1 MSIRDFITY
10 FLPRILR
17 YRAHRRG
24 WARPGWPVTLTFSV
38 TNLCQSKCKTCQIW
52 QRYREHPA
60 DVKNELTLDEI
71 ERIFA
76 SFRKRVYFL
85 NISGGEPTV
94 RKDLPEIIR
103 AALLTLRPH
112 IVHIPTNAIT
122 PNRIEQ
128 ICTRTLQYMDEVG
141 FKGPFTVKPSLDGV
155 GKVHDEVRGVPGNF
169 DRVLETVK
177 RLKKLREGHPN
188 LHVELG
194 TVISRFNLDKIDEI
208 AEFVQQLDVDN
219 YRNEIAEQR
228 AEFFNIGDPIT
239 PSAEEYR
246 ELMTGFK
253 AKVREDLKS
262 KRRFARVTQA
272 FRFVY
277 YDLVS
282 RIIAEE
288 RQVIPCYGGVSN
300 AHLSSHG
307 EVWPCCVLGDDK
319 SMGNVRDF
327 DYDFG
332 TLWNSPRAAEVRKYI
347 QGNGCACPLANQAY
361 SNILCHYPS
370 LAKVMWQVMR

>member
-10 FLPRILR
+10 FLPRIAR
-17 YRAHRRG
+17 YRLQRLGLAK
-24 WARPGWPVTLTFSV
+24 PGCPVTLTFSV

-52 QRYREHPA
+52 QRYRQRPA
-60 DVKNELTLDEI
+60 EVKNELTLEEI

-112 IVHIPTNAIT
+112 IVHIPTNGIT

-128 ICTRTLQYMDEVG
+128 ICARTLKHMDAVG
-141 FKGPFTVKPSLDGV
+141 FTGPFTVKPSFDGV
-155 GKVHDEVRGVPGNF
+155 GAAHDETRGVPGNF
-169 DRVLETVK
+169 ERVLETIK

-194 TVISRFNLDKIDEI
+194 TVVSKFNLDQIEEI
-208 AEFVQQLDVDN
+208 AAYVQKLDVDN

-228 AEFFNIGDPIT
+228 AEFYNIGDPIT
-239 PSAEEYR
+239 PSADEYR
-246 ELMTGFK
+246 ELMKTFK
-253 AKVREDLKS
+253 ATVREDLKS

-282 RIIAEE
+282 RIIDEE

-300 AHLSSHG
+300 AHLSAHG
-307 EVWPCCVLGDDK
+307 EVWPCCVLGDEK

-327 DYDFG
+327 DYDFHA
-332 TLWNSPRAAEVRKYI
+332 LWNSTRAAEVRKFI
-347 QGNGCACPLANQAY
+347 QAGGCACPLANQAY
-361 SNILCHYPS
+361 SNILCHPPS
-370 LAKVMWQVMR
+370 LAKVLWQVMR